1 MHAVI
6 MAGGMGS
13 RLNRGEKPLVLICG
27 RPMLAYITDAFQAA
41 GFEPVVAASKKT
53 PMTINWCRAN
63 GIAFCRSEGHGY
75 VEDMISIVQTL
86 DDQHP
91 LFISVS
97 DIPCISPDIIC
108 RIADSYQT
116 SGKDACS
123 AWVPATLVHACR
135 GSMPYMEQ
143 VSGVAAC
150 PAGVNILRGDLI
162 EQPQEEVQVLLNEP
176 ALALNVNTPEDL
188 LRSEEYLHKISVNKK

>member
-27 RPMLAYITDAFQAA
+27 RPMLSYITDAFLAA
-41 GFEPVVAASKKT
+41 GFEPVVAASTKT

-63 GIAFCRSEGHGY
+63 GIAYCRSEGCGY

-97 DIPCISPDIIC
+97 DIPCISPEII
-108 RIADSYQT
+108 RHIADSYHE

-123 AWVPATLVHACR
+123 AWVPANLVHACR
-135 GSMPYMEQ
+135 GSMPYKEQ
-143 VSGVAAC
+143 VSGVEAC
-150 PAGVNILRGDLI
+150 PAGVNILRGGLI
-162 EQPQEEVQVLLNEP
+162 EQPQDEVQVLLNEP
-176 ALALNVNTPEDL
+176 ALALNVNTYEDL
-188 LRSEEYLHKISVNKK
+188 LRAEDYLRRISVHKK